1 MHDFLPNAK
10 PLSAAE
16 LDHRLEK
23 AVHDH
28 ERAEKLICFYL
39 YQINR
44 RGHYHVFGF
53 ENIYDYAMERFSF
66 CHSKTRTL
74 LYLARKLTQL
84 PRLTAALAAGKIGWT
99 KAAKAASQA
108 SPETDEEWTEKAVNN
123 SFRDLERLIRDE
135 VHTHG
140 GKISI
145 YLTAEQAAIWTQ
157 ALELVRRV
165 SGEEI
170 DVGLALEYIAAE
182 FLATYQA
189 RVEQDEPEAE
199 VDAEG
204 DGEDEADAS
213 QEQAETVSV
222 SEPISLEPDPKVE
235 ALMCPEGAD
244 LPSVEVR
251 CYAAIHKAV
260 LERDGYLCKYPG
272 CRVRYG
278 LHVHHLEHRSKFGNK
293 KWWEMNDPSNLLTI
307 CWFHHRMLHA
317 GLIGLSGKA
326 PVELDWRRPK
336 VMETATERHERLAE
350 IDVEGLADVVDDMEL
365 SEPVHV

>member
-1 MHDFLPNAK
+1 MPDFLPNAE

-16 LDHRLEK
+16 LDRRLEK
-23 AVHDH
+23 AVQDH

-39 YQINR
+39 YQIKR
-44 RGHYHVFGF
+44 RRHYVAFGF

-66 CHSKTRTL
+66 CYSKTRSL

-84 PRLTAALAAGKIGWT
+84 PRLTAALASGKIGWT

-135 VHTHG
+135 TQTHG

-145 YLTAEQAAIWTQ
+145 YLTAEQASIWTQ

-170 DVGLALEYIAAE
+170 DTGLALEYIAAE

-189 RVEQDEPEAE
+189 RVEQDAPEA
-199 VDAEG
+199 DG
-204 DGEDEADAS
+204 DGNGGDEADVA
-213 QEQAETVSV
+213 QEQAKTVSV
-222 SEPISLEPDPKVE
+222 SEPISLELDPKVE
-235 ALMCPEGAD
+235 ALMCPDGAD

-251 CYAAIHKAV
+251 CYAAIHKFV
-260 LERDGYLCKYPG
+260 LERDGYLCQYPG
-272 CRVRYG
+272 CAVRYG
-278 LHVHHLEHRSKFGNK
+278 LHVHHLEHRSKFGKK

-326 PVELDWRRPK
+326 PVEVEWRRPK
-336 VMETATERHERLAE
+336 VMETATERHERLAP
-350 IDVEGLADVVDDMEL
+350 IDVEGLADTDHDLEL
-365 SEPVHV
+365 EPDEPLHV

>member
-1 MHDFLPNAK
+1 MHDFLPNAT

-23 AVHDH
+23 AVQDH

-44 RGHYHVFGF
+44 RRHYHVFGF

-66 CHSKTRTL
+66 CHSKTHTL

-145 YLTAEQAAIWTQ
+145 YLTAEQASIWAQ

-189 RVEQDEPEAE
+189 RVEPMEHDAAE
-199 VDAEG
+199 AEG
-204 DGEDEADAS
+204 DGGDEADVP
-213 QEQAETVSV
+213 QEQAETESV
-222 SEPISLEPDPKVE
+222 SEPISLELDPKVE
-235 ALMCPEGAD
+235 ALMCPEDAD

-251 CYAAIHKAV
+251 CYAAIHKSV
-260 LERDGYLCKYPG
+260 LELDVPSAQTFGKKKLAN
-272 CRVRYG
+272 
-278 LHVHHLEHRSKFGNK
+278 LHLRPPVAPR
-293 KWWEMNDPSNLLTI
+293 T
-307 CWFHHRMLHA
+307 A
-317 GLIGLSGKA
+317 GQ
-326 PVELDWRRPK
+326 D
-336 VMETATERHERLAE
+336 
-350 IDVEGLADVVDDMEL
+350 
-365 SEPVHV
+365 